1 MTFSNF
7 SNETLVNLAFTKL
20 SSQTFIN
27 HAFGTRVLCVVVA
40 ARGRRGGE
48 GGLCLFPTG
57 GCVSSP
63 PCKKAR
69 IFSKKQC
76 VFSNIVYIF
85 KHRVYIFKH
94 SIHFLVK
101 TNNVFIGIHCLKL
114 TVFIVHLIRFITTR
128 NATAAV
134 VPEIVFI
141 MGKTMFV
148 TSAAVCKAFSTHA
161 TFVSFI
167 TNVYSTMFE

>member
-1 MTFSNF
+1 MTSQV
-7 SNETLVNLAFTKL
+7 T
-20 SSQTFIN
+20 SSGQN
-27 HAFGTRVLCVVVA
+27 DVLRVVVA
-40 ARGRRGGE
+40 ARGEGE
-48 GGLCLFPTG
+48 GRAVYVFPYG
-57 GCVSSP
+57 RMRFLP

-69 IFSKKQC
+69 IFSKKPC

-148 TSAAVCKAFSTHA
+148 TIAAVCKTFSTHA

-167 TNVYSTMFE
+167 TNVHSTMFE